1 MYNFVSIKIFYE
13 SQETY
18 INTEGLIKRT
28 NKLITNKKTR
38 EGRRLTR
45 NLLKNLN
52 NKYLSVTIKNNN
64 FLFFNSIY
72 GNNFKNFISFH
83 CYPINKLNNC
93 ISFLTT

>member
-45 NLLKNLN
+45 NL
-52 NKYLSVTIKNNN
+52 
-64 FLFFNSIY
+64 
-72 GNNFKNFISFH
+72 
-83 CYPINKLNNC
+83 
-93 ISFLTT
+93 